1 MYILEYFVE
10 QCISSVVGTEFT
22 DGNRYEVREQTDESI
37 LIPPRKTAT
46 YRLSKLSFKQIHDGS
61 KAQQGRTMSKTSRG
75 RVRERRSVRNVQ
87 VWRDGGDAINE

>member
-46 YRLSKLSFKQIHDGS
+46 YR
-61 KAQQGRTMSKTSRG
+61 
-75 RVRERRSVRNVQ
+75 
-87 VWRDGGDAINE
+87 